1 MNNTTL
7 TNTYT
12 RKKKERKTLDII
24 QTKEGE
30 EKEERRE
37 EGGKGREKGRG
48 RGGRE
53 IPYGLKN
60 TSCIMA

>member
-12 RKKKERKTLDII
+12 RKKKGRKTLDII

-30 EKEERRE
+30 EKEGEKGGR
-37 EGGKGREKGRG
+37 GKGRER
-48 RGGRE
+48 RE